1 MARGWPVLIQDSE
14 DGVIGCNPLAVCKGR
29 CDAKADMR
37 SSPRCEPDVFL
48 DNGCSTFNGHLFE
61 PHLAPPTADDV
72 GLTGSSDVLHPFT
85 FSEHRHEVVLALIPG
100 YYEGNG
106 VATTRLL
113 PFTSRPTCL
122 YGGSPRD
129 AHHDQKREND
139 LPRPVALPLL

>member
-1 MARGWPVLIQDSE
+1 MARGWPRLIQDLE
-14 DGVIGCNPLAVCKGR
+14 KGGVWWNPPAGCKGR
-29 CDAKADMR
+29 CDAKAGIR
-37 SSPRCEPDVFL
+37 SFPQGGPDVFL
-48 DNGCSTFNGHLFE
+48 DNGCSPFNGPLFE

-122 YGGSPRD
+122 YGG
-129 AHHDQKREND
+129 
-139 LPRPVALPLL
+139 